1 MSKIYESPVCIA
13 VLNPKG
19 RDPFLDYSDGP
30 AAFRE
35 GEHAPVNFH
44 AYAAATFGAFFD
56 STDEVL
62 KSAARFDA
70 VVVLIRRRTW
80 ITLEAVRRLKNAGL
94 TVFVAWK
101 ECGHTQI
108 TNQLYKVKA
117 LLAYEEIIQLADRII
132 TPTLAHPPRCG
143 PIGHREF
150 WDKVIFVPTPYPVDY
165 PEWDFSTEVNDRSG
179 IMIGTR
185 EFKTLARNHIHALSR
200 GSSLAHELNLNHVTV
215 INSDKKMGMTKLRE
229 VEKSFP
235 KGCLRIIDN
244 PLSYPDYMDLLS
256 SHRLV
261 FQMDRS
267 GVPGQVAGDCL
278 LARTLC
284 AGGNSSIEQIAF
296 SNICDDGSLHINRV
310 FDEIRNVLSDDEAYC
325 SAVEDA
331 QQIATSVLS
340 FEAVASEFGNMLRS

>member
-1 MSKIYESPVCIA
+1 MPKIYESPVRIA

-30 AAFRE
+30 TAYRK
-35 GEHAPVNFH
+35 GVHAPVNFH

-56 STDEVL
+56 STDEVI
-62 KSAARFDA
+62 KSASEYDA

-80 ITLEAVRRLKNAGL
+80 ITLEAVRRLKNAGI

-108 TNQLYKVKA
+108 TKQLYKVRA
-117 LLAYEEIIQLADRII
+117 LLAYEEIIRLADRII

-150 WDKVIFVPTPYPVDY
+150 WDKVIFVPTPYAVDY
-165 PEWDFSTEVNDRSG
+165 PEWDFSAAANERVG

-185 EFKTLARNHIHALSR
+185 EFKTLARNHIHAMSR
-200 GSSLAHELNLNHVTV
+200 ASSLAHELKLNHVTV
-215 INSDKKMGMTKLRE
+215 INSDKKTGMTKLRE

-235 KGCLRIIDN
+235 KGCLRIIEH
-244 PLSYPDYMDLLS
+244 PLSYLDYMDVLS

-296 SNICDDGSLHINRV
+296 SKICDDGSLHINRV
-310 FDEIRNVLSDDEAYC
+310 FDEIRIVMSDDDAYL
-325 SAVEDA
+325 SAVKES
-331 QQIATSVLS
+331 QMIAREKLS
-340 FEAVASEFGNMLRS
+340 FEAVAKQFGEMLKA